1 VHQHSEEV
9 FIVLAL
15 VGMPG
20 SGKSTVGRQI
30 ARKIGCAFVDSD
42 HVIEQ
47 RLGCSIKEY
56 FERQGEAAFRDM
68 ESQTLDDI
76 TRQAVGVLATGGG
89 AVLRPANRA
98 LLRERTTV
106 CYLRVTPEE
115 IFRRLRHDR
124 QRPLLQVDDPE
135 AKLRELFAQRDP
147 LYQETAHYV
156 IESHRPRIPTMV
168 TMVMSQLE
176 LAGLLPLAETPPHA
190 T

>member
-42 HVIEQ
+42 YVIEQ

-56 FERQGEAAFRDM
+56 FERQGEAAFRDV

-89 AVLRPANRA
+89 AVLRPVNRA
-98 LLRERTTV
+98 LLHERTTV
-106 CYLRVTPEE
+106 CYLRVSPEE

-124 QRPLLQVDDPE
+124 QRPLLQVEDPE

-176 LAGLLPLAETPPHA
+176 LAGLLPVAETPPHA

>member
-1 VHQHSEEV
+1 
-9 FIVLAL
+9 VLAL

-20 SGKSTVGRQI
+20 SGKSTVGRQL
-30 ARKIGCAFVDSD
+30 ARKLGCPFVDSD

-56 FERQGEAAFRDM
+56 FEQQGEAAFRDI
-68 ESQTLDDI
+68 ESQTLEDL
-76 TRQAVGVLATGGG
+76 TREFVGVLATGGG
-89 AVLRPANRA
+89 AVLREHNRA
-98 LLRERTTV
+98 LLRERATV
-106 CYLRVTPEE
+106 CYLRVSPEE

-124 QRPLLQVDDPE
+124 QRPLLQVADPL
-135 AKLRELFAQRDP
+135 AKLKELFTQRDP
-147 LYQETAHYV
+147 FYQETAHYV
-156 IESHRPRIPTMV
+156 IETHRPHIQSMV